1 MGLKGAYRADLM
13 MITKDKIWVNKETR
27 KSVLVLWVSDEL
39 VTYQASDS
47 QTPTPVRKFIFLQD
61 FEELL

>member
-1 MGLKGAYRADLM
+1 
-13 MITKDKIWVNKETR
+13 MITKDKVWVNKETR
-27 KSVLVLWVSDEL
+27 RSVLVLWVSDEL
-39 VTYQASDS
+39 VTYQESDS